1 MTHLSVVVPVFNE
14 SSLVTELLKRISS
27 SIELVTQD
35 YEIIIID
42 DGSDD
47 ETWNEILSEANKEK
61 RIKGIKFSRNF
72 GQHYAITAGL
82 HKASGEWVVVMD
94 GDLQDQPEFIPFLYE
109 EVIKGYDV
117 VFASRQ
123 RRPEKKYYLVIQKLF
138 YLILRILSG
147 IKFDSSHA
155 NFSIISRKVVTA
167 YRSFPENS
175 RFYVST
181 IKWLGFKTN
190 SIKVGHGVR
199 FSGTPSYTFKSRI
212 KLATDIIISFSQR
225 PLNFS
230 IYLGSITAIISAN
243 LIIYFLFNQQKEL
256 INPTNQT
263 GIILIILTL
272 GGIIMILL
280 GILGAYVGRIF
291 QQVKGRPLYIE
302 SDKVNVD

>member
-1 MTHLSVVVPVFNE
+1 
-14 SSLVTELLKRISS
+14 
-27 SIELVTQD
+27 
-35 YEIIIID
+35 
-42 DGSDD
+42 
-47 ETWNEILSEANKEK
+47 
-61 RIKGIKFSRNF
+61 
-72 GQHYAITAGL
+72 
-82 HKASGEWVVVMD
+82 MD
-94 GDLQDQPEFIPFLYE
+94 GDLQDQPEFIPCLYE
-109 EVIKGYDV
+109 EAMKGYDV

-123 RRPEKKYYLVIQKLF
+123 RRPEKKYYLFIQKLF

-155 NFSIISRKVVTA
+155 NFSIISRKVVAA
-167 YRSFPENS
+167 YRSFPESS

-181 IKWLGFKTN
+181 VKWLGFRTN
-190 SIKVGHGVR
+190 SIKVGHGKR

-243 LIIYFLFNQQKEL
+243 LIIYFLLNQQKEL
-256 INPTNQT
+256 INPANQT
-263 GIILIILTL
+263 GIILIILTM

-302 SDKVNVD
+302 SDKINVD